1 MKNENWNYEAYIDTC
16 RYCKEQMRI
25 RGITIKELAEKAD
38 VSETTINKFKRGGTI
53 FPDLFKNICEAYLK
67 LSSGDDLYG
76 YYCKK
81 LEEMGRNNQLLGKD
95 MQINMQGD
103 TCRIEP
109 FSLERLLEDKGIDKK
124 GFLAFRLYGA
134 SINILELER
143 EVVKVKTEQKEKKHR
158 VVTKVYVNYVRDNE
172 LIRTCISV
180 GVIERMLKK
189 LPESVYVHI
198 GNPDWLSAI
207 YMEEDLKDEWVDVK
221 KFIGEI
227 HTVSAFNHYAERIH
241 ILLTNL
247 QSEGIFESLYKY
259 IENKE
264 IILED

>member
-1 MKNENWNYEAYIDTC
+1 MKKEEWNHEAYINTC

-25 RGITIKELAEKAD
+25 QGITIKALAEKAD
-38 VSETTINKFKRGGTI
+38 VSETTINKFKRGETI
-53 FPDLFKNICEAYLK
+53 FPDSFNRICEAYSQLP
-67 LSSGDDLYG
+67 GGGNLYG
-76 YYCKK
+76 YYCEMLK
-81 LEEMGRNNQLLGKD
+81 EMGSNNQLLGTD
-95 MQINMQGD
+95 MQIDIQGD

-109 FSLERLLEDKGIDKK
+109 SSLERLLEDKGIDKK

-143 EVVKVKTEQKEKKHR
+143 EFVKVKTEQKEDRHR
-158 VVTKVYVNYVRDNE
+158 VVTKVYVNYIRDNE
-172 LIRTCISV
+172 LIRTCIST
-180 GVIERMLKK
+180 GVIENILKK

-198 GNPDWLSAI
+198 GNPEWLSAM
-207 YMEEDLKDEWVDVK
+207 YMEEDLKDEWDDVK

-227 HTVSAFNHYAERIH
+227 HTVGAFNHYAERIN

-247 QSEGIFESLYKY
+247 QSEGIFESLYKH

-264 IILED
+264 IILEN